1 MSTAHTLDSKGTPAA
16 APVRHF
22 LSTGDHP
29 RDVLDAIVDRAIAN
43 AGKRSTALAGRSVA
57 MLFFNSSLRTRS
69 SFEVGIAQ
77 LGGHSTTLEV
87 GAGVWNLETVDGAVM
102 DADKPEHIVDAARV
116 LSRYFDAIC
125 VRSFPKMK
133 NLADDL
139 VDPVISAL
147 RDHSTVP
154 VINLESCLWH
164 PCQAMADVMTI
175 RQRFGRTDGVKV
187 ALAWT
192 PHIKALPTAVPNSF
206 ALAAAQFGCELTIV
220 APEGYELPDAVT
232 AQLGGATVSHD
243 QSLLRDQDV
252 VYAKSWGRLDRY
264 GEPPADTL
272 RDWILTPE
280 KLGEAVFM
288 HCMPLRRNVEV
299 TDAVLESPNN
309 AAYDEAENRLH
320 VQKEILVE
328 LIG

>member
-1 MSTAHTLDSKGTPAA
+1 MSSAHTLDSKGTQTT

-43 AGKRSTALAGRSVA
+43 AGTRSTALAGRSVA

-87 GAGVWNLETVDGAVM
+87 GAGVWNLETIDGAVM

-125 VRSFPKMK
+125 VRSFPKLK
-133 NLADDL
+133 NLGDDL
-139 VDPVISAL
+139 ADPVISAL
-147 RDHSTVP
+147 RDHATVP

-164 PCQAMADVMTI
+164 PCQAMADMMTI
-175 RQRFGRTDGVKV
+175 RQRFGRTDGVKA

-192 PHIKALPTAVPNSF
+192 PHVKALPTAVPNSF

-220 APEGYELPDAVT
+220 APEGYDLPEAVM

-243 QSLLRDQDV
+243 QSLLGDQDV
-252 VYAKSWGRLDRY
+252 VYAKSWGRLDPY
-264 GEPPADTL
+264 GEPPAGAL

-280 KLGEAVFM
+280 KLGDAVFM

-328 LIG
+328 LLG